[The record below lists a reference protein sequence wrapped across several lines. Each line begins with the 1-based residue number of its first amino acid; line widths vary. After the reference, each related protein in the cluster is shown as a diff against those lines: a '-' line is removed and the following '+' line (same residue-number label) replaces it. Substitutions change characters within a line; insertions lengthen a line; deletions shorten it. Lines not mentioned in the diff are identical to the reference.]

1 MMAFQSHRTN
11 FKGDLAGVEQ
21 NSIIQLDYTLE
32 SLEKRINYIKTKYK
46 EISEYHEEYTSDYY
60 KVEVNSN
67 DNLSADINIFKAIE
81 RDASYLLNSLDVPK
95 EREYRYNLLTQEEFD
110 KLLRG
115 ENKADLYSDSFLN
128 ILKPDFTND
137 YINLSLVVSKR
148 DILEDSEMGEIL
160 RQYNDIRE
168 CLKDEMRKIK
178 MGEESHLKLYQI
190 KSLLSG
196 LIGDMLDTKR
206 IYKGIRRPSTKLG
219 DIGSCPD
226 YDKIDYS
233 NKDHVKAIISNVKFG
248 EIQPD
253 SELSHI
259 AYDIEVAINGLH
271 QQGMLDELD
280 LEIVN
285 CINSGMSNVST
296 AKEVG
301 RDESTIRSR
310 VNKIC
315 RRISMYYES

>member
-21 NSIIQLDYTLE
+21 NSIIKLDYTLE

-67 DNLSADINIFKAIE
+67 DNLSTDINIFKAIE

-137 YINLSLVVSKR
+137 YINLSLVVTKR
-148 DILEDSEMGEIL
+148 DILEDSEMGEVL

-226 YDKIDYS
+226 YDKRLL
-233 NKDHVKAIISNVKFG
+233 K
-248 EIQPD
+248 
-253 SELSHI
+253 
-259 AYDIEVAINGLH
+259 
-271 QQGMLDELD
+271 
-280 LEIVN
+280 
-285 CINSGMSNVST
+285 
-296 AKEVG
+296 
-301 RDESTIRSR
+301 
-310 VNKIC
+310 
-315 RRISMYYES
+315 

>member
-1 MMAFQSHRTN
+1 MAFQSHRTN

-21 NSIIQLDYTLE
+21 NSIVKLDYTLE
-32 SLEKRINYIKTKYK
+32 NLEERINYIKTKYK

-81 RDASYLLNSLDVPK
+81 RDASYLLNSLDIPK

-137 YINLSLVVSKR
+137 YINLSLVVTKR
-148 DILEDSEMGEIL
+148 DILEDSEMGEVL

-168 CLKDEMRKIK
+168 CLKNEMRKIK

-206 IYKGIRRPSTKLG
+206 TYKGIRRPSTKLG

-233 NKDHVKAIISNVKFG
+233 NKDHVKAIIANVKFG

-259 AYDIEVAINGLH
+259 AYDIEVAISGLY
-271 QQGMLDELD
+271 QQDMLDELD
-280 LEIVN
+280 LEIIN
-285 CINSGMSNVST
+285 CINSGMSNIST

-315 RRISMYYES
+315 RRISVYYES

>member
-1 MMAFQSHRTN
+1 MAFQSHRTN

-137 YINLSLVVSKR
+137 YINLSLVVTKR

-160 RQYNDIRE
+160 RQYNDIR
-168 CLKDEMRKIK
+168 
-178 MGEESHLKLYQI
+178 
-190 KSLLSG
+190 
-196 LIGDMLDTKR
+196 
-206 IYKGIRRPSTKLG
+206 
-219 DIGSCPD
+219 
-226 YDKIDYS
+226 
-233 NKDHVKAIISNVKFG
+233 
-248 EIQPD
+248 
-253 SELSHI
+253 
-259 AYDIEVAINGLH
+259 
-271 QQGMLDELD
+271 
-280 LEIVN
+280 
-285 CINSGMSNVST
+285 
-296 AKEVG
+296 
-301 RDESTIRSR
+301 
-310 VNKIC
+310 
-315 RRISMYYES
+315 